1 MRRQS
6 VVLIVSGVALL
17 AAAAASLFW
26 WHVQRP
32 RAPPADIVEIYG
44 QPEFARIDIAVKN
57 PARSVDLSV
66 HAVAPISKISIA
78 RHSGSSA
85 QGSKPAQRP
94 QWRVY
99 LLALEECLAWR
110 GLSPTMTGRLP
121 SPSGCCGSSIA
132 SPR

>member
-17 AAAAASLFW
+17 AAAAASLYW

-32 RAPPADIVEIYG
+32 QAPPADMVEISG
-44 QPEFARIDIAVKN
+44 RPEFARIDIAVTN
-57 PARSVDLSV
+57 
-66 HAVAPISKISIA
+66 
-78 RHSGSSA
+78 
-85 QGSKPAQRP
+85 PAQRP

-110 GLSPTMTGRLP
+110 GLSPIMTGVQP
-121 SPSGCCGSSIA
+121 
-132 SPR
+132 